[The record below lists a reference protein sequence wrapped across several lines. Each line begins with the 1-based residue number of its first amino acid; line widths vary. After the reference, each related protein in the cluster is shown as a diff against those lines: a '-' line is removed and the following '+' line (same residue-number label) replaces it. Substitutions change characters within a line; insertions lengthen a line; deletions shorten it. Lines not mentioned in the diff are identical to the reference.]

1 MSVPIVPSSTKNLNS
16 VVDNVYEKEAVL
28 RGKHMDKLMNF
39 KVASGFSWREP
50 PVSWIG
56 NIFPTE
62 STYHPLVVNSDYE
75 IAMNLYSLEGATDD
89 NGTPLS
95 DGVKQMYRKKIRTI
109 VEDSDYLQSLFVS
122 RMIYVILII
131 LIVVLII
138 FESYATAIIPIIIIL
153 VRAIY
158 MNLVGYDLAKQDGLN
173 RWSNFENTM
182 SSKFNSGDTP
192 EAVLKKLE
200 ASEEHQKELQAK
212 YHAAGMPHNTS
223 TVGSNLGMAA
233 AGLIGAF
240 AGVFAAKK

>member
-1 MSVPIVPSSTKNLNS
+1 MSVPTSSESLNTTIGNIY
-16 VVDNVYEKEAVL
+16 DKEAAI
-28 RGKHMDKLMNF
+28 RGKNINRLMNF

-75 IAMNLYSLEGATDD
+75 IAMNLYSLEGAIDD
-89 NGTPLS
+89 NGAPLS

-109 VEDSDYLQSLFVS
+109 VEDSDYLQSLFTS

-131 LIVVLII
+131 LIIILII
-138 FESYATAIIPIIIIL
+138 FESYATAIFPIIIIL

-158 MNLVGYDLAKQDGLN
+158 MNMVGYDIAKQDGLN

-182 SSKFNSGDTP
+182 NSKFNSGDTP

-200 ASEEHQKELQAK
+200 AIDEHNKEIQAK
-212 YHAAGMPHNTS
+212 YHAAGMSHNTS
-223 TVGSNLGMAA
+223 TTGTNLAMAA
-233 AGLIGAF
+233 AGFLTGIF
-240 AGVFAAKK
+240 SAKK